1 MDGIQEVSGSIPLI
15 STKMKDAC
23 PRKGYASFYIR
34 QEGGRPMLF
43 CDLLSTGR
51 GVTAL
56 IGGGGKTT
64 AMYTLARELSPRG
77 TVLCCTTT
85 RILPPDHLPVLLSP
99 GEEAVSAALADHGC
113 ACLGTPAENGKLSAP
128 ELPMARLA
136 ALADYVLVEA
146 GGSRGLPVKAHLP
159 HEPVIPPEARR
170 TILLAGASA
179 FFRPAGEAV
188 HRPEQFCRLTGAAPT
203 DPVRAENLAS
213 LILGEGLGDTIFIN
227 QAESGE
233 ALREARRLAALLPLP
248 LFAGALQRGEW
259 TCLS

>member
-1 MDGIQEVSGSIPLI
+1 
-15 STKMKDAC
+15 
-23 PRKGYASFYIR
+23 
-34 QEGGRPMLF
+34 MLF

-146 GGSRGLPVKAHLP
+146 DGSRGLPVKAHLP
-159 HEPVIPPEARR
+159 HEPVIPDCAVQ
-170 TILLAGASA
+170 TVLLAGASG
-179 FFRPAGEAV
+179 FGRPIREAV
-188 HRPEQFCRLTGAAPT
+188 HRPERYCALSGASPGDTATP
-203 DPVRAENLAS
+203 RNLAAV
-213 LILGEGLGDTIFIN
+213 LAAERLGDRVFVN
-227 QAESGE
+227 QADTAE
-233 ALREARRLAALLPLP
+233 ALALAGELAALLPWP
-248 LFAGALQRGEW
+248 VCAGSLQGGKW
-259 TCLS
+259 TCLSSYGAAGTSPPA